1 MSAPNRIHPTAQV
14 DPGARLGTGVT
25 IEAYAMVEADTEIGD
40 GCWIGPRALV
50 SSGARLGCQVQVHHC
65 ASVSCLPQDL
75 KFAGEHTTLEV
86 GDRTVIREFTTL
98 SRGTEEAGATR
109 IGSDCLLMAY
119 VHVAH
124 DCQVGDRVILANM
137 VQLAGHVK
145 IGYHVTIGGMVPVHQ
160 FVRIGDHAFIAGNVS
175 VTKDVPPYILANDTP
190 LRYTGLNA
198 VGLRRRGFDGERLL
212 AIKRH
217 YRLIYGKGSTTPTLA
232 LEELGQRAAE
242 GDEDARRIHEF
253 IRGSERGII
262 QG

>member
-1 MSAPNRIHPTAQV
+1 VSAPNLIHPTALIA
-14 DPGARLGTGVT
+14 PGARLGAGVT
-25 IEAYAMVEADTEIGD
+25 VEAYAMIEDDVVIGE

-50 SSGARLGCQVQVHHC
+50 SAGARLGRQVQVHHC

-124 DCQVGDRVILANM
+124 DCQVGDKVILANS

-190 LRYTGLNA
+190 LRYTGLNS
-198 VGLRRRGFDGERLL
+198 VGLGRRGFDSERLL

-217 YRLIYGKGSTTPTLA
+217 FRLFYGKGSSTPTQALPELEARALA
-232 LEELGQRAAE
+232 
-242 GDEDARRIHEF
+242 GDEDARRIHDF
-253 IRGSERGII
+253 IRDSERGII
-262 QG
+262 QA